1 MGTLKVPEGGPKSD
15 AVRLEELGYASTF
28 KRSMTLWQN
37 FSLGFTYLSP
47 VVGVYSVFAL
57 ALSTGG
63 PPMIWWYLIAACG
76 QMLVCLIFAETVSQ
90 FPIAGGLYPWAR
102 RLVGKRWSWMA
113 GWVYGWALFTTV
125 AGVAVGAGPFL
136 ASLLGRNSSPFI
148 TTLIALL
155 LVVAATAM
163 NLAGTRLLAGVAMF
177 GFICEIL
184 GALAVGSYLFV
195 FARHQSLGVLVK
207 TFGIRHNGSYLFPFL
222 AAALAGLYTCYG
234 FEACADV
241 AEETAN
247 AETQIPRAMRRTIYI
262 GMSAS
267 MFVCLALI
275 LALPDIPAVIHG
287 QDRDPIMTVLR
298 GAFGVLG
305 SRLVIVVVL
314 VSFLSCI
321 LSLQAAV
328 SRLLFSYARDNM
340 IGGSEYLRRLS
351 NRYVPSF
358 ALAVSC
364 LIPAVIVCIGYF
376 LQDAL
381 ATIVSFAVAG
391 IYISFQMVVAGALY
405 ARIRGW
411 KPAGPFNLGQ
421 WAPIVNVVALLY
433 GLAAIAD
440 IFWPQT
446 PTAPWYVNYAI
457 PFTTA
462 IVIGSGVLYMMA
474 GRPYESSTTPAGDA
488 HALRGPGKASEV
500 PETLA

>member
-1 MGTLKVPEGGPKSD
+1 METLKVAETDPKAD
-15 AVRLEELGYASTF
+15 AARLEALGYTSTF
-28 KRSMTLWQN
+28 ERSMTLWQN

-63 PPMIWWYLIAACG
+63 PPMLWWYLIAACG
-76 QMLVCLIFAETVSQ
+76 QMLVCLVFGEIVSQ

-102 RLVGKRWSWMA
+102 RLVGKRWSWMV

-136 ASLLGRNSSPFI
+136 ASLLGFDSSPFI
-148 TTLIALL
+148 TTVIALL
-155 LVVAATAM
+155 LVVTATAL
-163 NLAGTRLLAGVAMF
+163 NLAGTKLLARMAMF
-177 GFICEIL
+177 GFICELL

-207 TFGIRHNGSYLFPFL
+207 TFGINRNGSYLFPFL

-247 AETQIPRAMRRTIYI
+247 AETEIPRAMRRTIYI
-262 GMSAS
+262 GISAS
-267 MFVCLALI
+267 VFVCLALI
-275 LALPDIPAVIHG
+275 LALPDIQAVIDG
-287 QDRDPIMTVLR
+287 QDKDPIKTVLR
-298 GAFGVLG
+298 SAFGVVG
-305 SRLVIVVVL
+305 SRLVIAVVL

-321 LSLQAAV
+321 LSLQAAA

-340 IGGSEYLRRLS
+340 IAGSERLRRLS
-351 NRYVPSF
+351 GRYVPSF
-358 ALAVSC
+358 ALAVSG
-364 LIPAVIVCIGYF
+364 LIPTLIVCIGYF

-411 KPAGPFNLGQ
+411 MPAGPFTLGV
-421 WAPIVNVVALLY
+421 WAPFVNVVALLY
-433 GLAAIAD
+433 GIAAVAD

-446 PTAPWYVNYAI
+446 PSAAWYVNYAI
-457 PFTTA
+457 PFTAA
-462 IVIGSGVLYMMA
+462 IVVGSGVIYMMA
-474 GRPYESSTTPAGDA
+474 GRPYDRNSAPAGDA
-488 HALRGPGKASEV
+488 HVLRSARVEK
-500 PETLA
+500 